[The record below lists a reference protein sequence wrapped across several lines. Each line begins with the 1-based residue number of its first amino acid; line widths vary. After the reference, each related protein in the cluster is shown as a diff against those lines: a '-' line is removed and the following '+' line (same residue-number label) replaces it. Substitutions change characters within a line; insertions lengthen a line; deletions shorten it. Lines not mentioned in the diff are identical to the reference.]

1 MVRGAPKDVEQ
12 MDQIILEASMRSRFG
27 KKVAPLR
34 REGKLPAILY
44 GKSIKKPIPVTLNGA
59 QTEKVLR
66 TASSSSLIVVNVD
79 GEEHTT
85 LVRDFQI
92 DYVRGT
98 LQHVDF
104 LVVSLTEKVRASVA
118 VVVEGI
124 APIIEEE
131 GGLLVSGTEQ
141 VEVES
146 LPQNLPERF
155 LVDVSVLESFGS
167 SLHVRDLVIP
177 EDVTVLTDLDELL
190 VVATAPALEEIEEE
204 VLDDELEEGEEGAE
218 GEEGE
223 DTGDSPAAE
232 ASGEESKE

>member
-1 MVRGAPKDVEQ
+1 
-12 MDQIILEASMRSRFG
+12 MDQTVLAASKRSRIG

-44 GKSIKKPIPVTLNGA
+44 GKTIEKPIPITLNGA
-59 QTEKVLR
+59 ETEKVLR

-85 LVRDFQI
+85 LVRDFQL

-98 LQHVDF
+98 LLHVDF
-104 LVVSLTEKVRASVA
+104 LAVSLTEKVRASVA
-118 VVVEGI
+118 VVIEGI

-155 LVDVSVLESFGS
+155 LVDASVLESFGS

-177 EDVTVLTDLDELL
+177 KDVTILTDLDELL

-204 VLDDELEEGEEGAE
+204 VLDEELEEGEELAE

-223 DTGDSPAAE
+223 AATEPPADE
-232 ASGEESKE
+232 ASGEENRE

>member
-1 MVRGAPKDVEQ
+1 
-12 MDQIILEASMRSRFG
+12 MDQIVLVASKRSRTG
-27 KKVAPLR
+27 KKVASLR

-44 GKSIKKPIPVTLNGA
+44 GKSIDKPIPVTVDGA
-59 QTEKVLR
+59 ETEKVLR

-85 LVRDFQI
+85 LVRDYQI
-92 DYVRGT
+92 DFVRGT

-124 APIIEEE
+124 APIIEAE

-141 VEVES
+141 IEVES

-177 EDVTVLTDLDELL
+177 EDVTVLTELDELL

-204 VLDDELEEGEEGAE
+204 VLDEELEEGEELAE

-223 DTGDSPAAE
+223 EGEESPTAE
-232 ASGEESKE
+232 SSGEEKKE

>member
-1 MVRGAPKDVEQ
+1 
-12 MDQIILEASMRSRFG
+12 MDQTVLAASKRSRIG

-44 GKSIKKPIPVTLNGA
+44 GKTIEKPIPITLNGA
-59 QTEKVLR
+59 ETEKVLR

-85 LVRDFQI
+85 LVRDFQL

-98 LQHVDF
+98 LLHVDF
-104 LVVSLTEKVRASVA
+104 LAVSLTEKVRASVA
-118 VVVEGI
+118 VVIEGI

-155 LVDVSVLESFGS
+155 LVDASVLESFGS

-177 EDVTVLTDLDELL
+177 EDVTILTDLDELL

-204 VLDDELEEGEEGAE
+204 VLDEELEEGEELAE

-223 DTGDSPAAE
+223 AATEPPADE
-232 ASGEESKE
+232 ASGEENRE

>member
-1 MVRGAPKDVEQ
+1 
-12 MDQIILEASMRSRFG
+12 MDQIVLEASKRSRIG

-44 GKSIKKPIPVTLNGA
+44 GKSIEKPIPVTLNGA
-59 QTEKVLR
+59 ETEKVLR
-66 TASSSSLIVVNVD
+66 TASSSSLIVVNIE

-85 LVRDFQI
+85 LVRDFQV

-118 VVVEGI
+118 VVVEGV

-167 SLHVRDLVIP
+167 SLHVRDLAVP
-177 EDVTVLTDLDELL
+177 EDVTILTDLDELL
-190 VVATAPALEEIEEE
+190 VVATAPALEEVEEE
-204 VLDDELEEGEEGAE
+204 VLDEELEEGEEGAE

-223 DTGDSPAAE
+223 AGGESPAAE
-232 ASGEESKE
+232 SSDEESKE

>member
-1 MVRGAPKDVEQ
+1 
-12 MDQIILEASMRSRFG
+12 MDQIVLAASKRSRTG
-27 KKVAPLR
+27 KKVASLR
-34 REGKLPAILY
+34 KEGKLPAILY
-44 GKSIKKPIPVTLNGA
+44 GKSIDKPIPVTVDGA
-59 QTEKVLR
+59 EAEKVLR
-66 TASSSSLIVVNVD
+66 MASSSSLIVVNVD

-85 LVRDFQI
+85 LVRDYQI
-92 DYVRGT
+92 DFVRGT

-141 VEVES
+141 IEVES

-204 VLDDELEEGEEGAE
+204 VLDEELEEGEELAE

-223 DTGDSPAAE
+223 EGEESPEAE
-232 ASGEESKE
+232 SSGEEKKE